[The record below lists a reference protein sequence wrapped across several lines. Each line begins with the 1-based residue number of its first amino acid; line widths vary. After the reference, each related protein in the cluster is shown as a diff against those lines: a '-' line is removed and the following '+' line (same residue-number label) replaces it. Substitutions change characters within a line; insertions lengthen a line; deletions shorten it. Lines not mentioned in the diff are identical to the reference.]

1 MRRTLIIAALC
12 AAVSS
17 ANQAMA
23 ACDDTGDTGS
33 VAVGDED
40 CDNDGWTKADGDC
53 NDNNDEVN
61 PGKTVDRC
69 DDSDDNDCDGY
80 FNEECEA
87 GFARGTLLGG
97 SACQDNSSLWLLLAP
112 LPLFIRRRGKRS

>member
-1 MRRTLIIAALC
+1 MSGLSWSAAH
-12 AAVSS
+12 
-17 ANQAMA
+17 A
-23 ACDDTGDTGS
+23 ACGDTADTGPDIPLS
-33 VAVGDED
+33 EED
-40 CDNDGWTKADGDC
+40 CDNDGWTKGDGDC
-53 NDNNDEVN
+53 NDDKEEVN

-97 SACQDNSSLWLLLAP
+97 SACQDNGSLWLLLAP
-112 LPLFIRRRGKRS
+112 LCLLVRRKRERT